1 MFKNDDVAR
10 LLLRLGFG
18 ILMLFHGIHKLID
31 GIGPIKSMLA
41 AHGLPGWFGYGVFV
55 GEVVAP
61 LMVILGLYAR
71 AGALIIAFNMLVA
84 IALTTGFFPLTLTP
98 TGAPMFELPL
108 LYLLAA
114 VVLFLTGPGKYGVNR
129 L

>member
-31 GIGPIKSMLA
+31 GIGPVKSMLA
-41 AHGLPGWFGYGVFV
+41 AHGLPSWFGYGVFV
-55 GEVVAP
+55 GELIAP
-61 LMVILGLYAR
+61 LMIILGLYAR
-71 AGALIIAFNMLVA
+71 AGAVIVAGTMLVA

-114 VVLFLTGPGKYGVNR
+114 SALFFTGPGKYSINR
-129 L
+129 F